1 MKVWSNYCKEMK
13 IASRGFY
20 FYMEIIIAII
30 LLAVLL
36 LVVPIEPKF
45 SVKEVIFMD
54 MTETQYKNT
63 LQKEIGQCCLERT
76 EDLAIKLKPATIVY
90 YDDITGK
97 KTEKI
102 YTDKKTITL
111 EAYRYFDS
119 ETGKNTKMKYF
130 VDNFDD
136 MLRVTYAKKYIG
148 SVMWYDDD
156 GLDYYKTVLF
166 GTETDRYKNLIASAH
181 GKVNMELL
189 IDKMS
194 NQNVRFLETPR
205 TLNNRQNMI
214 PLAVVIMN
222 GLMGMM
228 VLIAYI
234 SIDKSEGLIKAT
246 AVSPTKTSQYLI
258 SKIMVVLTTS
268 LVSTLVVAIPVMGTQ
283 PNYPLFILTALSL
296 TILSCTIGLLTAS
309 YFKDIKASFG
319 IIMLVM
325 IVLMLPALTFLL
337 PSFSPTW
344 MKILP
349 TYYMIEAIKETL
361 LVTTD
366 VSFVL
371 LSNVGMVIGA
381 IVLFLLAN
389 KRYKKILGI

>member
-1 MKVWSNYCKEMK
+1 
-13 IASRGFY
+13 
-20 FYMEIIIAII
+20 MEIIIAII

-63 LQKEIGQCCLERT
+63 LQKEIGQCRLERT

-90 YDDITGK
+90 YDDITGE

-111 EAYRYFDS
+111 ETYRYFDS

-148 SVMWYDDD
+148 SVMWYGDD

-166 GTETDRYKNLIASAH
+166 GTETDRYKNLIASVH

-214 PLAVVIMN
+214 PLAVVLMN

-268 LVSTLVVAIPVMGTQ
+268 LVSTLVVAIPVMGTH

-366 VSFVL
+366 VAFVL